1 MHGRASR
8 FGVTT
13 SDQFICDD
21 GIGTCT
27 YDGDNYD
34 DEMDDYYYDGGGHY
48 GNPYQHFDAA
58 TSIMG
63 PRLLR

>member
-1 MHGRASR
+1 M
-8 FGVTT
+8 TT

-34 DEMDDYYYDGGGHY
+34 AEMDDYYYDGGGHY
-48 GNPYQHFDAA
+48 GNPYSYDFDAYGHGGYYDGGA
-58 TSIMG
+58 NNY
-63 PRLLR
+63 